1 MRITDDGEICDT
13 KFDCRLKGE
22 SKLFLIRID
31 LASPLHWRHV
41 VVKPHIICASET
53 F

>member
-1 MRITDDGEICDT
+1 MDDGEIRDT

-22 SKLFLIRID
+22 NKLFLIQID
-31 LASPLHWRHV
+31 LALHLHWRRV
-41 VVKPHIICASET
+41 VVNHHIICAFEP